1 MNIQLNGQPIEV
13 DGLTPEVTL
22 GGLVEALSAELRDQG
37 LTIVK
42 VTADGTDF
50 DPEDAA
56 SLEAKKVLDCAQVD
70 LLAATARDLVRLMV
84 KDSAEVLPYFA
95 GLAKGIADD
104 LRVGR
109 VKEGLEHF
117 LELVDGLEWLA
128 AVLGNL
134 PSGFASP
141 MQESGLE
148 MQRQQVLAKVREHL
162 DLLRTS
168 QETQDWVGL
177 ADALEYEFPGLFQ
190 ASSDLFRALPAD

>member
-1 MNIQLNGQPIEV
+1 MKIQLNGQPIEV

-22 GGLVEALSAELRDQG
+22 GGLVDALATELRDQG

-42 VTADGTDF
+42 VTADGTDI

-56 SLEAKKVLDCAQVD
+56 GLGARKVLDCASVD
-70 LLAATARDLVRLMV
+70 LLAATAQDLVRIMV
-84 KDSAEVLPYFA
+84 KDSEEVIPYFS

-109 VKEGLEHF
+109 TKEGLEHF

-134 PSGFASP
+134 PSGFSSA

-148 MQRQQVLAKVREHL
+148 LRRQEVLAKVRGQL
-162 DLLRTS
+162 GTIRTA

-177 ADALEYEFPGLFQ
+177 ADVLEYEFPDLFQ
-190 ASSDLFRALPAD
+190 ASSDLFRALPSE